1 MTPLLVSSQEPS
13 FWALYIYLAVVTAAA
28 FVLAN
33 FRLWL
38 WLAVTDQGP
47 GIADV
52 DLAAQLTW
60 AALHGLASLRITKHY
75 EGWVEWKPAKK
86 SASAMI
92 DALLHGLL
100 EE

>member
-1 MTPLLVSSQEPS
+1 CIATGR
-13 FWALYIYLAVVTAAA
+13 
-28 FVLAN
+28 
-33 FRLWL
+33 FR
-38 WLAVTDQGP
+38 P

-86 SASAMI
+86 SAAAMI

-100 EE
+100 KE